1 MTPPAIDIAA
11 RAAATAPL
19 SDDDARIMLARLGL
33 PVEAMMAVRARFYA
47 CVAKHGVAPGSS
59 RPDRTPDD
67 HYSAA
72 MRHLGVIASGGYDL
86 LIPDLDD
93 PGTHLAAAMCRGL
106 LALEGVMAEIEGKA
120 GDRG

>member
-1 MTPPAIDIAA
+1 MIDFGL
-11 RAAATAPL
+11 ATAPL

-33 PVEAMMAVRARFYA
+33 PVEAMMAVRARLCA
-47 CVAKHGVAPGSS
+47 CAAKHGVAPGSS

-106 LALEGVMAEIEGKA
+106 LALDGVS
-120 GDRG
+120 RG